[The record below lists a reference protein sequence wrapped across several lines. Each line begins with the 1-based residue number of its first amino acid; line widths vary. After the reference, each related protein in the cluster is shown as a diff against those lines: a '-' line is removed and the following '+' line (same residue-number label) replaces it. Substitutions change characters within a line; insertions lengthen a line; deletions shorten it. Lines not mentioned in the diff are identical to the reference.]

1 MCVYIYICIYVHI
14 HIHTHKL
21 TRHVVLK
28 ASLKT
33 KEEEIAECEAA
44 ALCWKKPHLRY
55 SQSLSFRQ
63 IPSPLW
69 ASATSPAEQ
78 DQARGFQMPLLAQ
91 LSMDLLLKLPPIC
104 KFY

>member
-1 MCVYIYICIYVHI
+1 M
-14 HIHTHKL
+14 